1 MQTLWKLSQ
10 DGNSASRTLDNGSSE
25 SRLVIAIPADELAT
39 ALPADPVPPPTPQ
52 ELIANLES
60 TTTQRMIR
68 EAALGTDNNRL
79 KAIESQIDAIRATM
93 K

>member
-1 MQTLWKLSQ
+1 MTTWQTLFNGTHAYSD
-10 DGNSASRTLDNGSSE
+10 DGLGTRTTSVLE
-25 SRLVIAIPADELAT
+25 AIPSTDT
-39 ALPADPVPPPTPQ
+39 ILPYTHTPTPQ

-79 KAIESQIDAIRATM
+79 KALESQIEAIRATM